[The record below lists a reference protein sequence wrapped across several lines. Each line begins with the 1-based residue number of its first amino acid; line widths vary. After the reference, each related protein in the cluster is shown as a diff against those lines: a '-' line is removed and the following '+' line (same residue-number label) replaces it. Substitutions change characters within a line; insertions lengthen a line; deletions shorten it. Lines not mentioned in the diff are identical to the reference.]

1 MSDERL
7 ILQERFS
14 ELLRWE
20 RLKRR
25 ERIMV
30 TVLFYSLLLSVSVL
44 PAKELLAPWAGAF
57 YFPPLFFL
65 ILAPGFFLRRPWGR
79 RESLR
84 ALFLLDKTLRLEE
97 RAITA
102 WEILGCKEAKGAEQ
116 LVIQEAGERLRGIDP
131 RALFKREYSWHAIL
145 TPPLFLVWLLLV
157 WLDMGVHLEKGV
169 PGSQSIS
176 VAQRLKEFSRDLQ
189 ERAKSQGLNESLK
202 IAHALEELAEQNLK
216 GEGSEKKLSGE
227 LAGIFNQIEDTAPV
241 KEGESEL
248 TLPTTTREGLL
259 DFKVELETLKPA
271 LLPGSA
277 GAENKLEP
285 EIRRRLATLPR
296 LKEEIERSRLSIEK
310 LEGKELRGLL
320 ERLEQGVIAE
330 LDRRTLL
337 EIKEFLALLLEGIGG
352 KEGREALQAQLQAE
366 QGWLS
371 ETEKAKGKGS
381 LPGDRPGTKGE
392 LSQTPPPFKAGA
404 ATQLKGLLGEG
415 KGSSLTWRGEAR
427 GRESQISQEEILAS
441 YRRQA
446 EEDLASERIPEG
458 LKETIKRYF
467 LSLGLTESKRGE

>member
-1 MSDERL
+1 
-7 ILQERFS
+7 
-14 ELLRWE
+14 
-20 RLKRR
+20 
-25 ERIMV
+25 
-30 TVLFYSLLLSVSVL
+30 
-44 PAKELLAPWAGAF
+44 
-57 YFPPLFFL
+57 
-65 ILAPGFFLRRPWGR
+65 
-79 RESLR
+79 
-84 ALFLLDKTLRLEE
+84 
-97 RAITA
+97 
-102 WEILGCKEAKGAEQ
+102 
-116 LVIQEAGERLRGIDP
+116 
-131 RALFKREYSWHAIL
+131 IL

-227 LAGIFNQIEDTAPV
+227 LAGIFNRIEDTAPV

-248 TLPTTTREGLL
+248 TLPSTTREGLV

-310 LEGKELRGLL
+310 LEGKELHGLL

-352 KEGREALQAQLQAE
+352 KEGREALQAQLQAA
-366 QGWLS
+366 QVWLS

-392 LSQTPPPFKAGA
+392 FSQTPPPFKAGA

-415 KGSSLTWRGEAR
+415 KGSSLTWRGEAQ